1 MVEMNNALVNRLISE
16 MKNVAAKDMLQHLVN
31 RYCELTECYNG
42 LNEAVN
48 QMLQSS

>member
-1 MVEMNNALVNRLISE
+1 MVEMNNALVDQLMSG

-31 RYCELTECYNG
+31 QYCELTECYNG

-48 QMLQSS
+48 QMLESS